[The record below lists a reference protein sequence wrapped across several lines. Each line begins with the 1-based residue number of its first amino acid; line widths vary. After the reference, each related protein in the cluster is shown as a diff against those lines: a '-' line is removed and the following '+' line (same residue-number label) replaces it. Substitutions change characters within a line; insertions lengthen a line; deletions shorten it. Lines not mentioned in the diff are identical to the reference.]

1 MKYIKYLIICLFI
14 TVTCGETLA
23 QNTDDARALVKEGVK
38 LNDEKK
44 YAEAIDKYRQALKID
59 TGSMFA
65 SYQLAYSLF
74 LSGKGT
80 EGLPWLQKVIAG
92 DEKLRAAAYDL
103 SGLIYFKN
111 RQYAEAETKA
121 IEAIK
126 LDPKHASTQRVYALV
141 SFHQNKRAQ
150 ALLGFCS
157 FILLE
162 PNTARSAEAYGNIQ
176 HIIQGGN
183 LKPEPGEMAP
193 HAIDANTNALN
204 QAITQAV
211 ADFSKRRYA
220 SAGDL
225 LAAELKAIFTNIGQ
239 LVEKQTGNDFFRKYM
254 AVYFYQMAQSPNM
267 PAFARLISSNTP
279 ESAQWIKNNPQ
290 PMADLDA
297 WIKAKE
303 RGF

>member
-1 MKYIKYLIICLFI
+1 MKYIKYLIICIFI
-14 TVTCGETLA
+14 TVASGETSA

-38 LNDEKK
+38 LNNEKK
-44 YAEAIDKYRQALKID
+44 YGEAIDKYRQALKID
-59 TGSMFA
+59 TGSMFTN
-65 SYQLAYSLF
+65 YQLAYSLF
-74 LSGKGT
+74 LSDKGT
-80 EGLPWLQKVIAG
+80 DGLPYLQKVIIG
-92 DEKLRAAAYDL
+92 DEKLRVAAYDL

-111 RQYAEAETKA
+111 KQYAGAETKA
-121 IEAIK
+121 IDAIK
-126 LDPKHASTQRVYALV
+126 LDPKHASTQRMYALV

-176 HIIQGGN
+176 HILQGGN

-204 QAITQAV
+204 QSITQAV
-211 ADFSKRRYA
+211 ADFSKRRYS

-225 LAAELKAIFTNIGQ
+225 LAAELKAIFINVGQ
-239 LVEKQTGNDFFRKYM
+239 LAEKQTGNDFFRKYM
-254 AVYFYQMAQSPNM
+254 AAYFYQLAQSPNM
-267 PAFARLISSNTP
+267 PAFARLVTQSTP
-279 ESAQWIKNNPQ
+279 ESVKWIKDNPQ
-290 PMADLDA
+290 PMADLET
-297 WIKAKE
+297 WVKAAE

>member
-14 TVTCGETLA
+14 TVACGETSA

-80 EGLPWLQKVIAG
+80 EGVPWLQKVIAG

-111 RQYAEAETKA
+111 KQYAEAETNA

-126 LDPKHASTQRVYALV
+126 LDPKHASTQRMYALV

-162 PNTARSAEAYGNIQ
+162 PNTARSAEAYGNIR

-225 LAAELKAIFTNIGQ
+225 LAAELKAIFINMGQ
-239 LVEKQTGNDFFRKYM
+239 LAEKQSGNDFFRKYM
-254 AVYFYQMAQSPNM
+254 AAYFYQMAQSPNM
-267 PAFARLISSNTP
+267 PAFARLISSSTP
-279 ESAQWIKNNPQ
+279 ESAKWIKDNPQ
-290 PMADLDA
+290 PMADLDV
-297 WIKAKE
+297 WVKAAV

>member
-14 TVTCGETLA
+14 TIACGKTSA
-23 QNTDDARALVKEGVK
+23 QSTDDARALVKEGVK

-59 TGSMFA
+59 SGSLFA
-65 SYQLAYSLF
+65 AYQLAYSLF
-74 LSGKGT
+74 LSDKGT
-80 EGLPWLQKVIAG
+80 EGLPWLQKVITG

-111 RQYAEAETKA
+111 KQYAEAELKA

-126 LDPKHASTQRVYALV
+126 LDPKHASTQRMYALV

-162 PNTARSAEAYGNIQ
+162 PNTARSAEAYGNME
-176 HIIQGGN
+176 HILQGGN
-183 LKPEPGEMAP
+183 LKPEPGEAASP
-193 HAIDANTNALN
+193 AIEASTNTLN
-204 QAITQAV
+204 QTITKAV
-211 ADFSKRRYA
+211 SDFSKRRYA

-225 LAAELKAIFTNIGQ
+225 LTAELKAIFMNVGQ
-239 LVEKQTGNDFFRKYM
+239 LAEKQTGNDFFRKYI
-254 AVYFYQMAQSPNM
+254 AAYFYQLAQSPNM
-267 PAFARLISSNTP
+267 PAFARLISQTTP
-279 ESAQWIKNNPQ
+279 ESAQWIKANPQ
-290 PMADLDA
+290 QTADLEA
-297 WIKAKE
+297 WVKE
-303 RGF
+303 TERRF

>member
-1 MKYIKYLIICLFI
+1 MKYIKYLIICIFI
-14 TVTCGETLA
+14 TVASGETSA

-59 TGSMFA
+59 TGSMFTN
-65 SYQLAYSLF
+65 YQLAYSLF
-74 LSGKGT
+74 LSDKGT
-80 EGLPWLQKVIAG
+80 DGLPYLQKVIIG
-92 DEKLRAAAYDL
+92 DEKLRVAAYDL

-111 RQYAEAETKA
+111 KQYAGAETKA
-121 IEAIK
+121 IDAIK
-126 LDPKHASTQRVYALV
+126 LDPKHASTQRMYALV

-157 FILLE
+157 FILQE
-162 PNTARSAEAYGNIQ
+162 PNTPRSSEAYGNIQ

-183 LKPEPGEMAP
+183 LKPEPGEMAQ
-193 HAIDANTNALN
+193 HGIDANTNALN

-211 ADFSKRRYA
+211 ADFSKRKYA

-225 LAAELKAIFTNIGQ
+225 LTAELKAIFTNIGQ
-239 LVEKQTGNDFFRKYM
+239 LAERQTGNDFFRKYM
-254 AVYFYQMAQSPNM
+254 AAYFYQMALSPNM
-267 PAFARLISSNTP
+267 AAFARLISSSTP

-290 PMADLDA
+290 PMVDLET
-297 WIKAKE
+297 WVKAAA